1 VRITAAISS
10 NSPSCTLSGSRTAV
24 RRRRVTFPQLL
35 PLAAVVCFS
44 TSLARAQE
52 FRVFVMGGGSFLKDE
67 RFFTQQVSGS
77 DQFRSNYASGGKFI
91 FGGEMSIGEILGVE
105 GSYAFGHN
113 NLRVTNLSESETLG
127 YGVHAQRVSGNMMV
141 HSPVAFAGV
150 RPYGTAGLEYDH
162 LGPTSDAKTLAFT
175 EGFAGNVVTLGAA
188 NQFGFNFGG
197 GVEWNFLP
205 DLAARLDF
213 RDHIT
218 GTATYGL
225 PHQLYPVG
233 GTAHTLE
240 LAAGLAFHFGK

>member
-1 VRITAAISS
+1 MRITAAVSLKS
-10 NSPSCTLSGSRTAV
+10 RNCTLSGSPTSA
-24 RRRRVTFPQLL
+24 RRRRVAQLL
-35 PLAAVVCFS
+35 SLVAMVCFS
-44 TSLARAQE
+44 TSLARAQGV
-52 FRVFVMGGGSFLKDE
+52 RVFVMGGGSFLKDE
-67 RFFTQQVSGS
+67 RFFTQLVGGS

-91 FGGEMSIGEILGVE
+91 FGGELSIGQILGVE
-105 GSYAFGHN
+105 ASYGFGHN
-113 NLRVTNLSESETLG
+113 NLRMTNLSESETLG
-127 YGVHAQRVSGNMMV
+127 YSVHAQRVSGNMMV

-150 RPYGTAGLEYDH
+150 RPYGTVGLEYDH

-175 EGFAGNVVTLGAA
+175 EGLAGNVVTLGAA

-197 GVEWNFLP
+197 GAEWNFLP

-240 LAAGLAFHFGK
+240 LAAGLSFHFGK